1 MTTKNFDDVLTTT
14 RDARGV
20 VTLTLNDPAR
30 FNALGAEM
38 LSALQQALDDAG
50 RDESVRVV
58 VLAAAGKA
66 FCAGHNLKDMAA
78 NPELAYYQKLFAQCS
93 RMMLTIHKLPVP
105 VIARVQGMA
114 TAAGCQLV
122 AQCDLAVAADSAS
135 FATSGIHYGLFCATP
150 SVPLVRNV
158 PAKRAMEMLL
168 TGDFIDA
175 PTALA
180 QGLLNRVVPADA
192 LDAEVEKLVESIL
205 QKPRVAVAMGKAL
218 VYQQR
223 ELGIDAAYQ
232 LAGQTMATTET
243 PMLEDVGRWAEAFLR
258 PTVLVEFAALAAC
271 LGLAWLLVSLLQRGL
286 HRGDP
291 RSILFGT
298 RIVDG
303 ALFPL
308 ALLCL
313 AYVARTV
320 LLQWV
325 PLAVFKVAVPVL
337 VSLVVI
343 RIGVKVL
350 QVAYPDAAWV
360 RPIERSIS
368 WLAWLGM
375 VLWVTG
381 LLPLV
386 LEE

>member
-1 MTTKNFDDVLTTT
+1 MTTHFDESLLTSH
-14 RDARGV
+14 DARGV
-20 VTLTLNDPAR
+20 VTLTLNDPTR
-30 FNALGAEM
+30 FNALGSEM
-38 LSALQQALDDAG
+38 LTALQQALDAVG

-78 NPELAYYQKLFAQCS
+78 HPDLAYYQALFAQCS

-105 VIARVQGMA
+105 VIARVHGMA

-122 AQCDLAVAADSAS
+122 AQCDLAVAADTAS

-180 QGLLNRVVPADA
+180 QGLVNRVVPVDA
-192 LDAEVEKLVESIL
+192 LDAEVEKLVSAIV

-232 LAGQTMATTET
+232 LAGQTMATNMMDEAAQ
-243 PMLEDVGRWAEAFLR
+243 EGARAFAEKR
-258 PTVLVEFAALAAC
+258 QPH
-271 LGLAWLLVSLLQRGL
+271 WKS
-286 HRGDP
+286 
-291 RSILFGT
+291 
-298 RIVDG
+298 
-303 ALFPL
+303 
-308 ALLCL
+308 
-313 AYVARTV
+313 
-320 LLQWV
+320 
-325 PLAVFKVAVPVL
+325 
-337 VSLVVI
+337 
-343 RIGVKVL
+343 
-350 QVAYPDAAWV
+350 
-360 RPIERSIS
+360 
-368 WLAWLGM
+368 
-375 VLWVTG
+375 
-381 LLPLV
+381 
-386 LEE
+386 